1 MVITEEHESMEKGR
15 KEARIGLDSEDEII
29 NMINTSHEFQGLV
42 GRCLTTLGLRPQG
55 RIVAYKDSVKTDIF
69 IRINSEIGVS
79 LKSSTKT
86 SFHQLDR
93 RRLDNWKA
101 FTNMPD
107 NVFETMKDAILRVS
121 KNPSD
126 KFILE
131 GDRNRIMSFFAQ
143 HLRIILDEVFRKGE
157 DKLKLL
163 MINDKRV
170 RKIYLFRMEDTLN
183 FLFENAHGNI
193 SFTDKGIIR
202 LGGFVTVQRKGGDG
216 KHIPIPKT
224 DWKHPGNQIQFKF
237 SPLKFAEHCEK
248 TNAIRFC
255 VIEY

>member
-1 MVITEEHESMEKGR
+1 VEKGR

-29 NMINTSHEFQGLV
+29 NMINTNHEVQRLAEK
-42 GRCLTTLGLRPQG
+42 CLATLGLKPQE
-55 RIVAYKDSVKTDIF
+55 RIVAYKDGMKTDIF
-69 IRINSEIGVS
+69 IRIDGEIGVS

-93 RRLDNWKA
+93 RRLDDWRA

-107 NVFETMKDAILRVS
+107 DVFETMKDAILRVS
-121 KNPSD
+121 KNPSN

-131 GDRNRIMSFFAQ
+131 GDRDKIMGFFAQ
-143 HLRIILDEVFRKGE
+143 HLRVILDEVFRRGE
-157 DKLKLL
+157 EKLKVL

-183 FLFENAHGNI
+183 FLSRNAYGNI

-216 KHIPIPKT
+216 KHITIPKT
-224 DWKHPGNQIQFKF
+224 DWKHPGNQLQLKF

-248 TNAIRFC
+248 TNVIKFC
-255 VIEY
+255 TIEY